1 MRPLLY
7 HKLDDNDDVKPQ
19 FDELMVYISYGIID
33 EEEDAAAFNNRIL
46 RHEVP
51 AKPRSV
57 SQDLH
62 WSLLMTACSG
72 LDQEWSHPAIK
83 FLIRMNPTALL
94 WRRDDDGLRDT
105 RARDDWPTYKIARHP
120 SHCLLMAW
128 IAETYPW
135 VLDKHCVFGLIQHFF
150 EAWHMDLS

>member
-46 RHEVP
+46 RYPLNNIV
-51 AKPRSV
+51 V

-62 WSLLMTACSG
+62 WSLLMAACSG

-83 FLIRMNPTALL
+83 FRINCITLAK
-94 WRRDDDGLRDT
+94 G
-105 RARDDWPTYKIARHP
+105 
-120 SHCLLMAW
+120 
-128 IAETYPW
+128 
-135 VLDKHCVFGLIQHFF
+135 
-150 EAWHMDLS
+150 